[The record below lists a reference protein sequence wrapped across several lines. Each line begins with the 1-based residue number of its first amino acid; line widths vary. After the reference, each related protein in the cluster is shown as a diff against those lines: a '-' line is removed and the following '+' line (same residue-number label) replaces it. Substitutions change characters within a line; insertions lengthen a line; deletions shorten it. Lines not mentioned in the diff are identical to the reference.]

1 MTTAPHPSSLSRSD
15 QFDSRPV
22 VPVTAGLQA
31 QGDLI
36 VIPIG
41 LLTGSHI
48 YGRASWRIV
57 PAMGLEI
64 LRSAAGGNPHA
75 LTAEAGTCQWTDGV
89 HDDDGL
95 ALGAL
100 TARSVAYLIHPEHG
114 MTGIAPGTYI
124 IRRQRERSAEA
135 LREANRLIAD

>member
-1 MTTAPHPSSLSRSD
+1 MKTPSCRALSWAL
-15 QFDSRPV
+15 V
-22 VPVTAGLQA
+22 VF
-31 QGDLI
+31 
-36 VIPIG
+36 
-41 LLTGSHI
+41 
-48 YGRASWRIV
+48 
-57 PAMGLEI
+57 
-64 LRSAAGGNPHA
+64 
-75 LTAEAGTCQWTDGV
+75 
-89 HDDDGL
+89 GL